1 MVASFSPWEIK
12 LPAELT
18 ASIAMS
24 ILPLAEFGKSS
35 TKVAAGTKLIGVVE
49 FVWGNSSVSVLPA

>member
-1 MVASFSPWEIK
+1 MVATFSPWETK

-18 ASIAMS
+18 ASMAMS
-24 ILPLAEFGKSS
+24 IMPLAECGRSR

-49 FVWGNSSVSVLPA
+49 FV